1 MSKLITLSNLGYF
14 LNKLNLSNSIS
25 RLIQNIPTSPK
36 GNIYLDTTNQLLK
49 YKKGGEWHEITL
61 YEEKPTENTLALRIG
76 NKTYYAGL
84 VDPTDEEASDL
95 RIRLNNVV
103 YAVAYEKAAGA
114 KSVPSGSYV
123 KSSTGIPLWGSSS
136 VEIYA
141 KIQATHISTQPTNWR
156 PILRIFQHGTTAN
169 ARKNTTTQAS
179 IHEATNAYIEVC
191 FDSARIAHFT
201 CSTSFNGPISQTTL
215 YQYNGE
221 GSRVNSATANAE
233 HEYLL
238 TYTPGGNTDFFYD
251 GTSKFSWNGYNS
263 GGEKSVDVA
272 IGDVL
277 GDSNFSTAI
286 NEFYVKVNG
295 IQTLGLSDLK

>member
-14 LNKLNLSNSIS
+14 LNKLNLGNSIS

-36 GNIYLDTTNQLLK
+36 GNIYLDTTNTLLK
-49 YKKGGEWHEITL
+49 YKKGGEWYEIAL

-76 NKTYYAGL
+76 NTTYYAGL
-84 VDPTDEEASDL
+84 VEPADEVASDL

-103 YAVAYEKAAGA
+103 YAVAFEKPVGVKEVDA
-114 KSVPSGSYV
+114 KKYV
-123 KSSTGIPLWGSSS
+123 KSSSGIPLWSDSS

-141 KIQATHISTQPTNWR
+141 KLQATHISIQPMYWR

-169 ARKNTTTQAS
+169 ARKNTTTQADV
-179 IHEATNAYIEVC
+179 HAATNAYIEVC

-201 CSTSFNGPISQTTL
+201 CSSSFDGSTIQTVL
-215 YQYNGE
+215 YQYSSE
-221 GSRVNSATANAE
+221 GSRVNSPTANAE

-238 TYTPGGNTDFFYD
+238 TYTPGGNTEFFYD

-263 GGEKSVDVA
+263 GGLKTVDVA
-272 IGDVL
+272 IGDIL
-277 GDSNFSTAI
+277 GDSNFSTTI